1 MVTAQRV
8 SRGFRRLGFFSAAAV
23 FLIASVLLA
32 VPAVEKA
39 NTASEKHQKL
49 LCAHDYFGPGALKQS
64 VLSKALLAGPFEDLT
79 PIDNRQLSLK
89 ALGCS
94 ICRLTVTLNG

>member
-1 MVTAQRV
+1 VAFTGWFFLSGGGFSNRFGLVGRPSSREGEHCKRKTPETALRP
-8 SRGFRRLGFFSAAAV
+8 RLFPSGRA
-23 FLIASVLLA
+23 
-32 VPAVEKA
+32 K
-39 NTASEKHQKL
+39 T
-49 LCAHDYFGPGALKQS
+49 